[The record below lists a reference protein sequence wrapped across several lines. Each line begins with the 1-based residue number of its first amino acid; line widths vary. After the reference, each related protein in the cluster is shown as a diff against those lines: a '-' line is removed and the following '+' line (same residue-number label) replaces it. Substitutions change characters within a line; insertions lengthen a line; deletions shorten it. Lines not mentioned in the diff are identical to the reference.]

1 MEKIKRLIK
10 ANVPDVDS
18 KIQSVATELG
28 FTNLAAIS
36 DTEAALIA
44 DEVTNRNSGKLA
56 TPEGQKFDAKNAGKK
71 KMAES
76 QTVNPGMKE
85 VIDNS
90 IQGSKKLI
98 ETVDNFYSKFETDS
112 ADRIV
117 DRAKLANSNILGLAV
132 ARLQEEAE
140 NTGNF
145 CIELGNIL
153 EEAYSRF

>member
-10 ANVPDVDS
+10 VNVPDVDS

-44 DEVTNRNSGKLA
+44 DEVTNRNNGKLA
-56 TPEGQKFDAKNAGKK
+56 TEGQKFDAKNAGKK

-76 QTVNPGMKE
+76 QKVNPGMKE

>member
-10 ANVPDVDS
+10 VNIPDADS

-28 FTNLAAIS
+28 FTNLAVIS

-44 DEVTNRNSGKLA
+44 DEVTSRNNGKLA

-76 QTVNPGMKE
+76 QNVNPGMKE

-90 IQGSKKLI
+90 VQGSKKLYK
-98 ETVDNFYSKFETDS
+98 TVDDFYSKFETDS

-117 DRAKLANSNILGLAV
+117 DRAKLANPNILSLVVG
-132 ARLQEEAE
+132 RLQGEAD

>member
-1 MEKIKRLIK
+1 
-10 ANVPDVDS
+10 
-18 KIQSVATELG
+18 
-28 FTNLAAIS
+28 
-36 DTEAALIA
+36 
-44 DEVTNRNSGKLA
+44 
-56 TPEGQKFDAKNAGKK
+56 
-71 KMAES
+71 
-76 QTVNPGMKE
+76 MKE

-117 DRAKLANSNILGLAV
+117 GRAKLANSNILSLAV
-132 ARLQEEAE
+132 GRLQEEAD